1 MLSLKKFQI
10 KSINKI
16 QVQKGGKRE
25 RLKGILELQ
34 DMHYRALI
42 RV

>member
-10 KSINKI
+10 KNKI